1 MPEIGEGNTVAFIRP
16 GSLLTSWWQVA
27 RIVSYIHK
35 HIVGKTLAK
44 VKAQHDE
51 NVYGKV
57 GCSAEA
63 FEKAL
68 IGKKVLDAK
77 QQGKYFW

>member
-1 MPEIGEGNTVAFIRP
+1 MKVRRYSRSPITRKLNCVAK
-16 GSLLTSWWQVA
+16 VA
-27 RIVSYIHK
+27 RIVNYIQK
-35 HIVGKTLAK
+35 HLVGKTLAK

-51 NVYGKV
+51 IVFGKV

-63 FEKAL
+63 FEKAMA
-68 IGKKVLDAK
+68 GKKVVDAR

>member
-1 MPEIGEGNTVAFIRP
+1 MPEIGEGIETT
-16 GSLLTSWWQVA
+16 LLKNEITAKSWLQVA
-27 RIVSYIHK
+27 RIVNYIHQRL
-35 HIVGKTLAK
+35 VGKTLAK
-44 VKAQHDE
+44 VKTQHDE

-68 IGKKVLDAK
+68 SGKKVLDAK

>member
-1 MPEIGEGNTVAFIRP
+1 MINI
-16 GSLLTSWWQVA
+16 LTFTEVA
-27 RIVSYIHK
+27 RVVHYIRK
-35 HIVGKTLAK
+35 HLAGKTLEKVVAK
-44 VKAQHDE
+44 PDE

-68 IGKKVLDAK
+68 TGKKVLDAK

>member
-1 MPEIGEGNTVAFIRP
+1 MSHHTVAQVVNLIRQN
-16 GSLLTSWWQVA
+16 L
-27 RIVSYIHK
+27 
-35 HIVGKTLAK
+35 VGKSLAK
-44 VKAQHDE
+44 VVAEVDG

-68 IGKKVLDAK
+68 RGKKVLDAR

>member
-1 MPEIGEGNTVAFIRP
+1 MR
-16 GSLLTSWWQVA
+16 
-27 RIVSYIHK
+27 
-35 HIVGKTLAK
+35 
-44 VKAQHDE
+44 AQHDE

-68 IGKKVLDAK
+68 KGKKVLDAK
-77 QQGKYFW
+77 QQGKYFWYVLAVSSVIYCCHVRQYVLGIGSSIVASVVDS

>member
-1 MPEIGEGNTVAFIRP
+1 
-16 GSLLTSWWQVA
+16 LTSAQTVA
-27 RIVSYIHK
+27 RIVNYIQK
-35 HIVGKTLAK
+35 HLVGKTLAS

-51 NVYGKV
+51 NIFGKV
-57 GCSAEA
+57 GCSADA

-68 IGKKVLDAK
+68 GGKKVVDAR

>member
-1 MPEIGEGNTVAFIRP
+1 MARVVHFIRKY
-16 GSLLTSWWQVA
+16 L
-27 RIVSYIHK
+27 
-35 HIVGKTLAK
+35 VGKTLAK
-44 VKAQHDE
+44 VQTQVDE

-63 FEKAL
+63 FEQAMQ
-68 IGKKVLDAK
+68 GKKVLDAR

>member
-1 MPEIGEGNTVAFIRP
+1 M
-16 GSLLTSWWQVA
+16 
-27 RIVSYIHK
+27 
-35 HIVGKTLAK
+35 AK
-44 VKAQHDE
+44 VRAQHDE

-68 IGKKVLDAK
+68 KGKKVLDAK

>member
-1 MPEIGEGNTVAFIRP
+1 MGE
-16 GSLLTSWWQVA
+16 VA
-27 RIVSYIHK
+27 RIVNYIQK
-35 HIVGKTLAK
+35 HLVGKTLAK

-51 NVYGKV
+51 IVFGKV

-68 IGKKVLDAK
+68 MGKRVLDAK

>member
-1 MPEIGEGNTVAFIRP
+1 MFPRRPSRLGCFSDHHEIIT
-16 GSLLTSWWQVA
+16 VA
-27 RIVSYIHK
+27 RIVHYLKQSL
-35 HIVGKTLAK
+35 VGKTIAK
-44 VKAQHDE
+44 VHAQVDE

-57 GCSAEA
+57 GCTAQA

-68 IGKKVLDAK
+68 SGKKVLDAK

>member
-1 MPEIGEGNTVAFIRP
+1 M
-16 GSLLTSWWQVA
+16 LTSWWQVA
-27 RIVSYIHK
+27 RVVNYIHK
-35 HIVGKTLAK
+35 YLVGKTLAK

-68 IGKKVLDAK
+68 TGKKVVDAK

>member
-1 MPEIGEGNTVAFIRP
+1 MANTP
-16 GSLLTSWWQVA
+16 SLVVA
-27 RIVSYIHK
+27 RIVHYLHK

-44 VKAQHDE
+44 VVAQTDE
-51 NVYGKV
+51 NVFGKV

-63 FEKAL
+63 FETAL
-68 IGKKVLDAK
+68 RGKKVLDAR